1 MEKTIVQ
8 FILDNIFLFLP
19 LGATGIIVTIVL
31 FFLPKKETSPKY
43 EDVKSDLI
51 TILKIR
57 LNFYMVVYLFVW
69 IMIIIIG
76 VLSDFLIPTLIGGI
90 IAAIPLIVMILL
102 ENKANKS
109 KVP

>member
-19 LGATGIIVTIVL
+19 LGATGIIATIVL
-31 FFLPKKETSPKY
+31 FFLPKQETSPKY
-43 EDVKSDLI
+43 EDVKSDFI
-51 TILKIR
+51 TILKVR
-57 LNFYMVVYLFVW
+57 LNFYVVVYLFVW

-90 IAAIPLIVMILL
+90 IAAIPLIVLILL

>member
-19 LGATGIIVTIVL
+19 LGASGIIATIVL
-31 FFLPKKETSPKY
+31 FFYPKQGTTQNY
-43 EDVKSDLI
+43 EDMKSDII

-57 LNFYMVVYLFVW
+57 LNIYVVVYLFVW

-76 VLSDFLIPTLIGGI
+76 LFSDYLIPTLVGGI
-90 IAAIPLIVMILL
+90 IAAVPLVILML
-102 ENKANKS
+102 FDYKMNKS
-109 KVP
+109 KVS

>member
-8 FILDNIFLFLP
+8 FILDNMFLFLP
-19 LGATGIIVTIVL
+19 LGVTGIIATIVL
-31 FFLPKKETSPKY
+31 FFLPKQETAQKFK
-43 EDVKSDLI
+43 DMKSDTI

-57 LNFYMVVYLFVW
+57 LNIYVVVYLFVW

-90 IAAIPLIVMILL
+90 IAAVPLVILMLL
-102 ENKANKS
+102 EYKTNRS
-109 KVP
+109 KVS

>member
-19 LGATGIIVTIVL
+19 LGAAGIIATIVL
-31 FFLPKKETSPKY
+31 FFLPKKETSQYSEDLKS
-43 EDVKSDLI
+43 DVK
-51 TILKIR
+51 TFVKIR
-57 LNFYMVVYLFVW
+57 LNIYVVVYLFVW

-90 IAAIPLIVMILL
+90 IASVPLIILMLL
-102 ENKANKS
+102 EYKTNKS
-109 KVP
+109 KGS

>member
-19 LGATGIIVTIVL
+19 LGASGIIATIVL
-31 FFLPKKETSPKY
+31 FFYPKQGTTQNY
-43 EDVKSDLI
+43 EDMKSDII

-57 LNFYMVVYLFVW
+57 LNIYVVVYLFVW

-76 VLSDFLIPTLIGGI
+76 LFSDYLIPTLVGGI
-90 IAAIPLIVMILL
+90 IAAVPLVILML
-102 ENKANKS
+102 FDYKTNKS
-109 KVP
+109 KVS